1 MPEGDARQT
10 EAQHARRDVLKF
22 VATLLVVLL
31 AGFSTCATTP
41 EPSSPSST
49 SGAATKTV
57 APASTTD
64 EDAGAANASPG
75 TDATPAPSVATL
87 ASGAVL
93 PGCVPRAPKG
103 SATVTFAA
111 SGHAWALNPD
121 GTGLTC
127 LFAVEDVGPFEWGPL
142 GDRVL
147 LGGLEVKYLA
157 AGSHLAASGTTFT
170 AITWSR
176 PTGKSIV
183 YAPVGAATLEKVLVD
198 GSPGQHVTPLESSKY
213 LSVAYHPSGEAY
225 AFAVERE
232 GGESIWMS
240 TNTGATPVRL
250 VFSTEGT
257 TFGAIGFEADGKHLL
272 YAAQHADNHAELHR
286 ISITD
291 TTKSPVMFEGPV
303 GPMILDVRPGLTT
316 GTFAWTSGTSSC
328 ADTVAMARTPTGTA
342 PALPDTARPT
352 RAVGWL
358 SETSLLVAA
367 GGCHEPLD
375 LFAVDASAGT
385 IVALVSGVSA
395 AAVRTPVP
403 TPPAAL
409 PAAVAT
415 LGSGFS

>member
-1 MPEGDARQT
+1 MQ
-10 EAQHARRDVLKF
+10 KF

-31 AGFSTCATTP
+31 GGLSACATTP
-41 EPSSPSST
+41 APSST
-49 SGAATKTV
+49 PSSSSGAATQAV
-57 APASTTD
+57 APSSTTGG
-64 EDAGAANASPG
+64 DAGAANASPS
-75 TDATPAPSVATL
+75 TDATPASSAATL
-87 ASGAVL
+87 ASGTVV
-93 PGCVPRAPKG
+93 PTCVPQAPRA

-127 LFAVEDVGPFEWGPL
+127 LFGIEDVGPFEWGPL

-157 AGSHLAASGTTFT
+157 GGSHLAASGTTFA

-183 YAPVGAATLEKVLVD
+183 YAPVGAKTLEKVFVD
-198 GSPGQHVTPLESSKY
+198 GSPGQHVTPLESTKY
-213 LSVAYHPSGEAY
+213 LSITYHPSGEAY
-225 AFAVERE
+225 AFAVERD
-232 GGESIWMS
+232 GGQSIWMS
-240 TNTGATPVRL
+240 TNTGTTPVRL

-286 ISITD
+286 ISVTD
-291 TTKSPVMFEGPV
+291 TTKAPVMFEGPV
-303 GPMILDVRPGLTT
+303 GPMILDIRPGLTT

-328 ADTVAMARTPTGTA
+328 TDSVAMAHTPAGTA
-342 PALPDTARPT
+342 PALLDAGRPT

-385 IVALVSGVSA
+385 IVSLVSGVFA